1 MHESRYAPSQEMHE
15 MSQDMHAKGTI
26 MLCLYYYVFLMS
38 SYMFKMFLLLMF
50 GKLSIVLLQSNL
62 GFETAVK
69 QFETS

>member
-1 MHESRYAPSQEMHE
+1 MHEPRYAPSQEMHE
-15 MSQDMHAKGTI
+15 MSRDMLAKGTI
-26 MLCLYYYVFLMS
+26 MLCLYYFVFLMS
-38 SYMFKMFLLLMF
+38 SYMFKMFILRMF

>member
-1 MHESRYAPSQEMHE
+1 MHEPRYAQSQEMHE

-38 SYMFKMFLLLMF
+38 SYMFKMFILRMF
-50 GKLSIVLLQSNL
+50 ELSIVLLQSNL

>member
-1 MHESRYAPSQEMHE
+1 MHEPRYAPSQEMHE
-15 MSQDMHAKGTI
+15 MSRDMLAKGTI

-38 SYMFKMFLLLMF
+38 SYMFKMFILRMF
-50 GKLSIVLLQSNL
+50 ELSIVLLQSNL

>member
-38 SYMFKMFLLLMF
+38 SYMFKMFILRMF
-50 GKLSIVLLQSNL
+50 ELSIVLLQSNL